1 MLRTASVG
9 VSCWPTTTFAK
20 PVSKSSESLPPSC
33 REAAQDQDCLADDGV
48 DDRADRLVVEQE
60 MHELRDL
67 DVVGGDVGFARRS
80 DDQVLLL
87 GPVQVQPPSGDPIDA
102 TAREGGV
109 RKVCPD

>member
-1 MLRTASVG
+1 
-9 VSCWPTTTFAK
+9 
-20 PVSKSSESLPPSC
+20 
-33 REAAQDQDCLADDGV
+33 
-48 DDRADRLVVEQE
+48 

-67 DVVGGDVGFARRS
+67 EAIGGDVGFARRS

-109 RKVCPD
+109 SKVCLDEGRVDEVRTAQICAAQAGLAQVRLVQVRAGQVRPAQVGLDQARAGQACFEQVCLAQVG